1 MVYSRTNKTLGLPR
15 KLQNLLPRSA
25 LITIYKAFVRTHVY
39 YGDIFYGQAYTQLK
53 FTCLKSTM
61 KAPKKYVKHV

>member
-15 KLQNLLPRSA
+15 KLQNLLPRSP

-39 YGDIFYGQAYTQLK
+39 YGDIFYGQAYSQLK